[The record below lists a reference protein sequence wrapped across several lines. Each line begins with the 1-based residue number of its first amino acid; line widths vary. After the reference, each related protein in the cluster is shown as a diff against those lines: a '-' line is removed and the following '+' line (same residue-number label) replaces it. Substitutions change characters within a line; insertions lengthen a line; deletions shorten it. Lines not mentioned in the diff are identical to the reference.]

1 MLICRDWMAVTVI
14 IVCMLV
20 ITRLVVVIATISINW
35 GIIVATWLFSVG
47 RVATTAVV
55 DTSRV

>member
-1 MLICRDWMAVTVI
+1 MAVTVI

-20 ITRLVVVIATISINW
+20 ITRLVVVIATICINW
-35 GIIVATWLFSVG
+35 GIIIATWLFSVG

-55 DTSRV
+55 VTSRV